1 MNFWLLVGSCS
12 MQKLIVPAG
21 CAYLGQLSVSIEM
34 FCFNGWNLEAYLF
47 HLALFSKTDM
57 HQLSVIMVF

>member
-1 MNFWLLVGSCS
+1 

-34 FCFNGWNLEAYLF
+34 FCFNGWNLEAYC
-47 HLALFSKTDM
+47 
-57 HQLSVIMVF
+57 QGR